1 MWYKR
6 IVTKPETISYKDKAI
21 AIIIPSGTDVDGIGF
36 FTGPENPFQIGLHH
50 RPKGMILAP
59 HVHKIDHPITINE
72 IQEVLF
78 IQSGSILLTLL
89 TRDGKIIAK
98 RILKTGDGVLLLR
111 EGHQIEYLE
120 ETRMFEVKQGPYP
133 GHHNAKIY
141 LKKSK

>member
-1 MWYKR
+1 
-6 IVTKPETISYKDKAI
+6 VNKPETISYKGKAI
-21 AIIIPSGTDVDGIGF
+21 AIIIPAGVDTDGISF
-36 FTGPENPFQIGLHH
+36 FTDQDNPFQVGLHH
-50 RPKGMILAP
+50 RPKGMVLAP
-59 HVHKIDHPITINE
+59 HIHKIDHPITVNE

-78 IQSGSILLTLL
+78 IQSGSIRVNLMTREGKAIASRTL
-89 TRDGKIIAK
+89 KS
-98 RILKTGDGVLLLR
+98 GDGILLLR